1 MPEYRRLRIN
11 GGTYFFTVLTYNRI
25 PLFNNPQCRSILH
38 VAWDDTRRR
47 FPFKTTAICLLPD
60 HIHCIWQLPEADA
73 NYSIRWKEIKR
84 LFTKQ
89 FLKEIGPGSQRNESR
104 QKRQEAA
111 IWQRRFWEHSI
122 KDDEDFERHLD
133 YIHYNPVK
141 HGYVEKAADWMWS
154 SFQKF
159 VKAGVYDSDWAGG
172 DEGRIQGYDWE

>member
-1 MPEYRRLRIN
+1 
-11 GGTYFFTVLTYNRI
+11 
-25 PLFNNPQCRSILH
+25 
-38 VAWDDTRRR
+38 
-47 FPFKTTAICLLPD
+47 
-60 HIHCIWQLPEADA
+60 LPEADA

-154 SFQKF
+154 TEVMKVGFKVMIGNDQ
-159 VKAGVYDSDWAGG
+159 
-172 DEGRIQGYDWE
+172 

>member
-1 MPEYRRLRIN
+1 
-11 GGTYFFTVLTYNRI
+11 
-25 PLFNNPQCRSILH
+25 
-38 VAWDDTRRR
+38 
-47 FPFKTTAICLLPD
+47 LPD
-60 HIHCIWQLPEADA
+60 HLHCIWQLPETDT

-89 FLKEIGPGSQRNESR
+89 FLKEIGPGAQRNESR

-122 KDDEDFERHLD
+122 KDDEDFESHLD